1 MYACGGFILIYGKTR
16 GAAGHHAWRSSRR
29 KPRAA
34 PRWGLCCSHWRLFPR
49 KGQEKRSLL
58 QFWSVSLEAAAVSQ
72 DDRPP
77 LRLHLGVWNFQMGSC
92 PRRGVT
98 RVSGCDKYVCLPLAY
113 PGGRP
118 RMSELCVCSSTSAA
132 RPTLSSQEH
141 GHRLGFPLPFVFH
154 VWPRLRGPL
163 LHVRGLLDVWVQ
175 TTPRQVRKLWPGGG
189 WLPRGHP
196 AAQQTWVLDS
206 DFWILRSKPLKDTVR
221 C

>member
-1 MYACGGFILIYGKTR
+1 MGLR

-118 RMSELCVCSSTSAA
+118 RMSEPCVCSSTSAA

-175 TTPRQVRKLWPGGG
+175 TTPRQVRKLWPGPGG
-189 WLPRGHP
+189 ALSEITQLG
-196 AAQQTWVLDS
+196 S
-206 DFWILRSKPLKDTVR
+206 S
-221 C
+221 